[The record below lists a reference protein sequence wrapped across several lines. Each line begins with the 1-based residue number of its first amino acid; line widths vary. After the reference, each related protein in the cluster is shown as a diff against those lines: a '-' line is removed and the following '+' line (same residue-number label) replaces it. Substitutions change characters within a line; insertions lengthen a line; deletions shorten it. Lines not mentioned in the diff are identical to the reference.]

1 MYWTYSLCDWKCKFT
16 SNWIDITTWGGLG
29 PNKFEFIN
37 PLCVNMCT
45 FTGGVWTGLKLLY
58 WIILLKAK
66 CYCLS
71 TKILF
76 EPVVLYFFFSS
87 SLSSSHSSLAS
98 EVDDQLGLSGEG
110 LGTAQHDSFSVPLDP
125 QSSAHSQMQLK
136 GSVLLAFKA

>member
-1 MYWTYSLCDWKCKFT
+1 
-16 SNWIDITTWGGLG
+16 
-29 PNKFEFIN
+29 
-37 PLCVNMCT
+37 MCA
-45 FTGGVWTGLKLLY
+45 FTGGVWTGLKSLYCFFYEYPENFVESEMLLSFNQNFV
-58 WIILLKAK
+58 WANCSLL
-66 CYCLS
+66 C
-71 TKILF
+71 
-76 EPVVLYFFFSS
+76 FFFSS